1 MKKYMLTLATM
12 NAGAKDVLYKIRY
25 LFIPYI
31 TLLCACLVIK
41 LLFTRTEIFFAV
53 NGIHSD
59 FADAIEPYITHIG
72 DGFTVITLSLIF
84 ALFNYRASFLMI
96 TSYALTALTAQIL
109 KFSFDMPRPRVYFED
124 QLDKI
129 HFVKGLYILAVHSF
143 PSGHTVTA
151 FSAGVVITYLA
162 KNKSWG
168 LLLFFVAVMV
178 GYSRMYLSQHFF
190 EDVTVGSV
198 VGVFITLAWL
208 TFIDRKKFINS
219 PRWDRGLL
227 TKS

>member
-1 MKKYMLTLATM
+1 M

-31 TLLCACLVIK
+31 LILCACLIIK
-41 LLFTRTEIFFAV
+41 LLFTRSEIYFAV

-59 FADAIEPYITHIG
+59 FADSVEPYITHIG
-72 DGFTVITLSLIF
+72 DGLTVIALSVILV
-84 ALFNYRASFLMI
+84 LFNYRAAFLLI

-109 KFSFDMPRPRVYFED
+109 KYSFDMPRPKVYFSD

-129 HFVKGLYILAVHSF
+129 HFVKDMYILSVHSF

-162 KNKSWG
+162 KNKAWG
-168 LLLFFVAVMV
+168 AVLFFVALMV

-198 VGVFITLAWL
+198 VGVMVTVIWL
-208 TFIDRKKFINS
+208 SYIDRKKFINS
-219 PRWDRGLL
+219 PRWNQGLL
-227 TKS
+227 KRA